1 MRILLLAQHHK
12 LVYLMEQHSALYN
25 AVLHLG
31 DNALILGHR
40 IGEWCGHGP
49 VLEQDIALTNI
60 ALDLIGQSRLYL
72 DYAGQLSGKEL
83 TEDDLAYKR
92 DVLDF
97 KNLLL
102 TEQKN
107 EDFGITIA
115 RQFFFDV
122 WHHLALQQLQHSTD
136 EGLRNI
142 ALKSLKE
149 VTYHTRF
156 SSEWV
161 IRLGDGTEESKQRMQ
176 EAIEDMWMWTG
187 EMFEQTE
194 EEKTLVAQGIYFDAP
209 ALKGAWMARVKEVLE
224 EATLALP
231 TEEWMQTGGK
241 SGVHTEYLGFIL
253 AEMQFLPRAYP
264 DAKW

>member
-1 MRILLLAQHHK
+1 MQ
-12 LVYLMEQHSALYN
+12 QQSALYN
-25 AVLHLG
+25 VVLHLG

-40 IGEWCGHGP
+40 ISEWCGHGP
-49 VLEQDIALTNI
+49 VIEQDIALTNI
-60 ALDLIGQSRLYL
+60 ALDLIGQSRSYL
-72 DYAGQLSGKEL
+72 DYAGKLSGKNL

-102 TEQKN
+102 TEQLN
-107 EDFGITIA
+107 EDFAITMA
-115 RQFFFDV
+115 RQFYFDV
-122 WHHLALQQLQHSTD
+122 WHHLALQQLQHSKD
-136 EGLRNI
+136 ESLRDI
-142 ALKSLKE
+142 AIKSLKE

-187 EMFEQTE
+187 EMFEQTP
-194 EEKTLVAQGIYFDAP
+194 EEKALVEQGIYFDAP
-209 ALKGAWMARVKEVLE
+209 ALKDAWTARIKEVLD
-224 EATLALP
+224 EATLTMP
-231 TEEWMQTGGK
+231 TDEWMQTGGK
-241 SGVHTEYLGFIL
+241 SGVHTEYLGYIL

-264 DAKW
+264 DATW